1 MVNACGGCWCAA
13 WQELRQRENLNFD
26 RQTSQGRVDYVLA
39 FATGRRCV
47 SCPNKFLAFRA
58 TLFLLM
64 MSVLVWSFSLS
75 VIDNTAG
82 YWFIYLTH
90 WTLVVEVLY
99 LGCALYTTAAL
110 RSKITERLTE
120 NSLPNPTTP
129 WETEMPRHVKT
140 TWMLRAVVLPASFMV
155 RNSEKSLR

>member
-1 MVNACGGCWCAA
+1 M
-13 WQELRQRENLNFD
+13 
-26 RQTSQGRVDYVLA
+26 LA

-82 YWFIYLTH
+82 YWFIYLTC

-110 RSKITERLTE
+110 RSKIIERLTE
-120 NSLPNPTTP
+120 NALPNPTTP
-129 WETEMPRHVKT
+129 WETEMPWHVQA
-140 TWMLRAVVLPASFMV
+140 TWMLKTVALPASFTV
-155 RNSEKSLR
+155 KISQKSLTQAHK